1 MLLKALVTVAILAV
15 SVGAYWAF
23 YIQTYHLLTVQT
35 GVLYRSGNRGIREF
49 STTISKLHPK
59 TVVPLMDDAE
69 WNDNDP
75 DEVSPF
81 AEEREYLQKHGV
93 RIERI
98 PVKLGGW
105 PSGDD
110 LRKFIAIVKDPAN
123 QPVLV
128 HCAQGVRRTGM
139 FVAAYQMS
147 VLGYD
152 KDKTT
157 AAVQTFGHSDRT
169 ANDIKRFI
177 QTYDPAKMEMATT
190 LPVTGN
196 E

>member
-1 MLLKALVTVAILAV
+1 MTPMKRTPSLRNA
-15 SVGAYWAF
+15 
-23 YIQTYHLLTVQT
+23 Q
-35 GVLYRSGNRGIREF
+35 
-49 STTISKLHPK
+49 
-59 TVVPLMDDAE
+59 
-69 WNDNDP
+69 
-75 DEVSPF
+75 
-81 AEEREYLQKHGV
+81 YLQKQNI

-110 LRKFIAIVKDPAN
+110 LRKFIAIVNDPAN

-177 QTYDPAKMEMATT
+177 QTYDPVKMEMTTT

-196 E
+196 EKSCLAAHVRSILKRGPKRRSV